1 MFIDS
6 LLSKLI
12 IVTTAKLLKRNGIPK
27 HSPHFFRR
35 FILPFHFLRLL
46 LQREMLNIQV
56 SYVWSYQYILTSC
69 FICVTTATGREA
81 NRNRLFLTWFR
92 KHAAPERFTIR
103 VDSKVTAHR
112 QQGYGSQTAG
122 LRLIDSRVTAHKRG
136 ETLDF

>member
-27 HSPHFFRR
+27 HSPHYFQR

-69 FICVTTATGREA
+69 FICVTTATGAKPTATAYSSHGSENMPLLNVLQFA
-81 NRNRLFLTWFR
+81 QTARLRLT
-92 KHAAPERFTIR
+92 
-103 VDSKVTAHR
+103 DSKVTAHR
-112 QQGYGSQTAG
+112 QQGYGS
-122 LRLIDSRVTAHKRG
+122 
-136 ETLDF
+136 